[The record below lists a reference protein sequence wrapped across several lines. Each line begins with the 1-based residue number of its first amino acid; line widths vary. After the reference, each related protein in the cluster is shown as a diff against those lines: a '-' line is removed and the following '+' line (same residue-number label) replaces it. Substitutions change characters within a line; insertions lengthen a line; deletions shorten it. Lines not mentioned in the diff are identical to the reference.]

1 MSKKNNFAL
10 SVEEVSKYFKKKR
23 KKPVKEVVNVS
34 FKIEKGATFGV
45 LGPNGS
51 GKSTLIRMISTLL
64 IPDQGS
70 ITVFGYDTEKD
81 SVKVRGLINRVSVE
95 ASFFK
100 KLSAIENLLFTAGLY
115 GISKKQA
122 KEKLNDIFEKIGL
135 DKKRLGDPIEDFSR
149 GMQQKVSIARAF
161 LTAPQLL
168 LLDEP
173 TTGLDPRAKKE
184 VQALIFEVKEIYGT
198 TILLT
203 THDMYEAEELCSR
216 VSILHK
222 GQIRKMGAVKQLK
235 ESVPKKALKETTLED
250 VFLHYTGTSLKEVNE
265 QPEEFRE
272 VS

>member
-1 MSKKNNFAL
+1 MISKEAAL
-10 SVEEVSKYFKKKR
+10 SVNQVSKYFIKKR
-23 KKPVKEVVNVS
+23 KDPLKAVDNITFSIDVGE
-34 FKIEKGATFGV
+34 TFGV

-64 IPDQGS
+64 IPDQGT
-70 ITVFGYDTEKD
+70 IQVFGYNTEKD

-115 GISKKQA
+115 GIPKKQA
-122 KEKLNDIFEKIGL
+122 KEKLNVIFEKIGL

-161 LTAPQLL
+161 LTAPRLL

-184 VQALIFEVKEIYGT
+184 VQALIFEVKEQYGT

-203 THDMYEAEELCSR
+203 THDMYEAQELCSR

-222 GQIRKMGAVKQLK
+222 GQIRKMGKINQLI
-235 ESVPKKALKETTLED
+235 ESVPKTGFKETTLED
-250 VFLHYTGTSLKEVNE
+250 VFLHYTGTNLNAE
-265 QPEEFRE
+265 QEKAEEMRE